1 MQNRKANEFIA
12 MWSPILMNSS
22 VLTVEEVEPL
32 ALTENPIKRFHKDY
46 QIPDMSTVRPDNDRT
61 NEIADD
67 MLLWATIDISL
78 MIFIFCGNTL
88 TILAIGLSRRLRLIL
103 SNWFV
108 LSLAMSDMLV
118 GITLPYH
125 MTFYLRTELG
135 RFHLWCML
143 RFFLIII
150 ACCVSI
156 WNLIA
161 IAVDRYVAIVYPLH
175 YVR

>member
-1 MQNRKANEFIA
+1 MCNHFDT
-12 MWSPILMNSS
+12 MWSSS
-22 VLTVEEVEPL
+22 VIYLYSASIL
-32 ALTENPIKRFHKDY
+32 SADYQLKENAFKRIHKDY
-46 QIPDMSTVRPDNDRT
+46 QLPDLSTVRPDNDRT
-61 NEIADD
+61 NEIADH

-78 MIFIFCGNTL
+78 MICIFSGNTL
-88 TILAIGLSRRLRLIL
+88 TILAIGLSRRLRLIT

-125 MTFYLRTELG
+125 MAFYLRTELG

-175 YVR
+175 YVK